1 MSIFETENGEAEMN
15 YLKNVYE
22 NTIQK
27 GTADLGTGKGMDIW
41 QWDEG
46 VAMYGFAKAYEKTH
60 DPQILAFM
68 KMWLDYHIDK
78 KDFGFSIN
86 TTAPL
91 LGVLTLL
98 EQGMERQEYRSLCKR
113 FADWCMAEAP
123 RADRGCFEHS
133 CTANRYPNQIWAD
146 TLFMGCLFLCKWG
159 LYTGEKVYVREAVR
173 QFILHYQYLGDEET
187 GLIFHGYYCD
197 TREQKGVLWGRGNC
211 WFAVASAELL
221 DILDEKV
228 EGYGMLRENF
238 LRHMKGVLAS
248 QDTSGA
254 WHTVMNRADT
264 YLEMSA
270 TAAFAYAVGRGVD
283 MGILEESCR
292 RNSNLA
298 MQALC
303 ADIDGDGNV
312 LHGSLGTCVMD
323 SYQEYDAIKAGY
335 SYFTQGLAMMALAKA
350 QTDGRS

>member
-1 MSIFETENGEAEMN
+1 MDI
-15 YLKNVYE
+15 LKTVYE
-22 NTIQK
+22 NTIRR
-27 GTADLGTGKGMDIW
+27 GTADLGSGRGMDIW

-46 VAMYGFAKAYEKTH
+46 VALYGFSKAFEKTR
-60 DPQILAFM
+60 DPQILDFM
-68 KMWLDYHIDK
+68 KMWLDYHIDRQ
-78 KDFGFSIN
+78 DFGLSIN

-98 EQGMERQEYRSLCKR
+98 EQGIDKPTYRSLCKR

-159 LYTGEKVYVREAVR
+159 LYTKEDMYVREAVR
-173 QFILHYQYLGDEET
+173 QFILHYQYLEDRET

-211 WFAVASAELL
+211 WFAAASVELL
-221 DILDEKV
+221 DILEEKTP
-228 EGYGMLRENF
+228 GYETIREHF
-238 LRHMKGVLAS
+238 LRHIKAVLAC
-248 QDTSGA
+248 QDASGA
-254 WHTVMNRADT
+254 WHTVMNRPDT

-270 TAAFAYAVGRGVD
+270 TAAFAHAIDRGIK
-283 MGILEESCR
+283 MGLLENQCQEN
-292 RNSNLA
+292 RNIA
-298 MQALC
+298 MEALRG
-303 ADIDGDGNV
+303 DIDDNGNV

-323 SYQEYDAIKAGY
+323 SYRDYDAIGVGF
-335 SYFTQGLAMMALAKA
+335 SYFTQGLAMMALSGEKPEEKA
-350 QTDGRS
+350 D